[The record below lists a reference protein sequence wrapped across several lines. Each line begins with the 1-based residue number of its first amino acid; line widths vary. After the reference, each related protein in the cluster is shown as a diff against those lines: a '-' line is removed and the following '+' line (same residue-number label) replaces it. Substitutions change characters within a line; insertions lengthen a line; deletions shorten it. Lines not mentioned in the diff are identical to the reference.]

1 MIEVMRFVDFF
12 SIVVDN
18 SFLGTIYNIQYTIY
32 ISKMQLFATLG
43 LLIFRFLDNNLD
55 CETTRFR
62 LRSAL
67 LLHVYNVTL
76 TLVFV

>member
-43 LLIFRFLDNNLD
+43 LLIFRF
-55 CETTRFR
+55 
-62 LRSAL
+62 
-67 LLHVYNVTL
+67 
-76 TLVFV
+76 

>member
-1 MIEVMRFVDFF
+1 MTEIMRFVDFF

-18 SFLGTIYNIQYTIY
+18 SFLGTIYNIHFQNTIVCNSW
-32 ISKMQLFATLG
+32 I
-43 LLIFRFLDNNLD
+43 IDIPFLDNNLD
-55 CETTRFR
+55 FETTRFR
-62 LRSAL
+62 LRRAL